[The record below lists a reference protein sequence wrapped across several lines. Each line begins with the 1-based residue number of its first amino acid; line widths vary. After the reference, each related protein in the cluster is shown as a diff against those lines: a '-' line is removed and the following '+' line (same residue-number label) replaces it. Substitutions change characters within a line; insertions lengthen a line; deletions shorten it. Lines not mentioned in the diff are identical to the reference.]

1 MFKSPTFDLVFLLKN
16 FRDNYF
22 NNSALTPLAEIL
34 NNRSYCFKVNKE
46 VSTFTFI
53 SISNTKKE
61 ILSYKKIINLSVD
74 NLRLLFKELINS
86 SYNILTKELLFDI
99 SKSRYKDITLERFTK
114 VEDKSLITPFKCF

>member
-1 MFKSPTFDLVFLLKN
+1 MFKSPDFDLVFLLKN

-46 VSTFTFI
+46 VSTSTFI

-61 ILSYKKIINLSVD
+61 TLSYKKIINLSVD
-74 NLRLLFKELINS
+74 DLRLLFKELINS

-114 VEDKSLITPFKCF
+114 VEDKSLITPFK